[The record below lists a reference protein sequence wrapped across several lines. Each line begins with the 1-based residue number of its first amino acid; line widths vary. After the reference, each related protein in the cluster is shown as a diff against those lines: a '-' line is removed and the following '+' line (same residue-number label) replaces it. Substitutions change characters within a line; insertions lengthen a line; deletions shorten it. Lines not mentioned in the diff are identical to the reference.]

1 MRPVKMFEDVALGS
15 RVQHAHIVTEEDV
28 ALYAGLTGDY
38 NPVHVDEEYARTTR
52 YGTRVAH
59 GLLTCG
65 LVQKS
70 LTELVAPGGVSLS
83 YEFHLRRPVFLGDTV
98 VAEAEVAE
106 KVPGKSLVVC
116 NLNCTNGRGET
127 VVEGR
132 ATIKMLEPGVRA

>member
-1 MRPVKMFEDVALGS
+1 MFEDVALGS
-15 RVQHAHIVTEEDV
+15 RTEHAHVVTEEDV
-28 ALYAGLTGDY
+28 ARYAELTGDY

-52 YGTRVAH
+52 YGARVAH

-98 VAEAEVAE
+98 VAR
-106 KVPGKSLVVC
+106 
-116 NLNCTNGRGET
+116 GRGCAE
-127 VVEGR
+127 ESFG
-132 ATIKMLEPGVRA
+132 KEPGSVQPELYERERRDGGGG

>member
-1 MRPVKMFEDVALGS
+1 MKKFEDITPWDRAE
-15 RVQHAHIVTEEDV
+15 HAHTITEEDV
-28 ALYAGLTGDY
+28 ALYADLTGDY

-65 LVQKS
+65 LLQKS

-98 VAEAEVAE
+98 VAGAEVAE
-106 KVPGKSLVVC
+106 KVPGKNLVVC

-127 VVEGR
+127 VVDGR
-132 ATIKMLEPGVRA
+132 ATIKMLEPDARA